1 MYETNFALLIF
12 VCIDLMLFYVELI
25 MAYIMITTMLNFAY
39 VDSSFVRFWFTV
51 ALLLLIDQNII
62 LWSAGLI

>member
-62 LWSAGLI
+62 L